1 MTQVEKIMF
10 DSKYSLKYMNGVY
23 VLSGFDHV
31 KCLHIKDEDI
41 KNILETESLVYFDK
55 DEWKEFINKNK

>member
-10 DSKYSLKYMNGVY
+10 DTKYSLKYMNGVY

-31 KCLHIKDEDI
+31 KKLHIKEEDI

-55 DEWKEFINKNK
+55 DEWEEFINKNK